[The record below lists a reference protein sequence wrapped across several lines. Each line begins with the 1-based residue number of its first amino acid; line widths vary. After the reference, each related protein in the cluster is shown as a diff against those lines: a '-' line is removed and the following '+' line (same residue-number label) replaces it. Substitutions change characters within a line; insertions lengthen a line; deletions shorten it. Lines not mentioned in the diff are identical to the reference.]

1 MKVKELKEL
10 LQNYPEDEEVFL
22 MQERHDYVGH
32 VDLIPVSECSFT
44 KVVKDRGLTVLK
56 YEPDEDDE
64 ILVVIALG

>member
-1 MKVKELKEL
+1 
-10 LQNYPEDEEVFL
+10 